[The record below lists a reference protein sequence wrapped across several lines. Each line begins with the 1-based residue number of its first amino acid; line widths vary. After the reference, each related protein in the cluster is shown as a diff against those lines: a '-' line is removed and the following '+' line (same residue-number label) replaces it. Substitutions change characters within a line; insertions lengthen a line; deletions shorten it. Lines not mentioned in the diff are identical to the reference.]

1 MRDRAVKTSPLT
13 PAYQWD
19 ARSQRYVNAVSKK
32 FVSRDTVRQALDIA
46 LGRSQTEVTR
56 LSRALVNGQINLA
69 TWQTGLAAEIK
80 SMHLASAALAKGGW
94 AQMTQSDFGSVGR
107 RVRDEYA
114 FLAKF
119 AEQVKRGEQKLDGSL
134 VSRATLYAQGP
145 RGTFHAVQERAM
157 SDAGY
162 TECRNV
168 LQSGDNC
175 EGCIAETAKGWT
187 FVGNIKPV
195 GSRTCLGNCRCTLQ
209 FRKAS
214 ITL

>member
-1 MRDRAVKTSPLT
+1 MRDRTVRTSSLT
-13 PAYQWD
+13 PAYQFD
-19 ARSQRYVNAVSKK
+19 ERSQRYVNAVSKK

-46 LGRSQTEVTR
+46 LDRSRNEVTR

-69 TWQTGLAAEIK
+69 TWQTSIASEIK
-80 SMHLASAALAKGGW
+80 SMHLASASLAKGGW

-114 FLAKF
+114 YLAKF
-119 AEQVKRGEQKLDGSL
+119 AEQVKSGEQKLDGSL
-134 VSRATLYAQGP
+134 VSRANLYAQGP
-145 RGTFHAVQERAM
+145 RGTYHAIQERAM
-157 SDAGY
+157 SSAGF

-168 LQSGDNC
+168 LASGDNC

-187 FVGNIKPV
+187 FVGNIRPV
-195 GSRTCLGNCRCTLQ
+195 GSRTCLANCRCVIQ
-209 FRKAS
+209 FRKAN